1 MAVKLIHPLF
11 FSFYSLELTGDIM
24 TDEINESEINTIPY
38 RIEVVSGLLRTIEEA
53 NEKGDI
59 KTAVRGLNETIKAL
73 NSLDDRLVKVQR
85 KHMIPVVNESNF
97 QERLSDVKE
106 RFKNIIDYINDAG
119 GPNKFL

>member
-1 MAVKLIHPLF
+1 
-11 FSFYSLELTGDIM
+11 M